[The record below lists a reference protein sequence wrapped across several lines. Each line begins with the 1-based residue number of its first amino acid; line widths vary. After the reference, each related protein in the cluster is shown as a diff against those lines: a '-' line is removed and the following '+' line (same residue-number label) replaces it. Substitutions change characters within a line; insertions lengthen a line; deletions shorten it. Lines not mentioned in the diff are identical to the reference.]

1 MTGAPGSSLDPR
13 PPQPVRRLR
22 TEIHHVALEGLELRA
37 AGAPRGRLEA
47 NRLELAALRLELSRA
62 VSHRTLA
69 RAA

>member
-1 MTGAPGSSLDPR
+1 MPR
-13 PPQPVRRLR
+13 PPETVRRLR

-37 AGAPRGRLEA
+37 AGAPRAEIEG

-62 VSHRTLA
+62 VSQRTLA